1 MVADSFLPYHNR
13 TGKTGILGQ
22 VGILGHRLTTA
33 WNVGH
38 IGGTPHLQAMTTET
52 QANHAEANANGHAQ
66 TIEALYELSC
76 WDFRTGELPQA
87 LTGAAADLLSD
98 IGWDAETG
106 TPDSLQEA
114 VTQYAQEMPLS
125 VTVRSDWHF
134 PGESDEPAEFQI
146 QMSWGGPSCRIIG
159 VLDRGSVA
167 WQSGCRPVMQ
177 HQDWFKPW
185 TEISYDINTDA
196 LLWFCEQFYYGE

>member
-1 MVADSFLPYHNR
+1 M
-13 TGKTGILGQ
+13 
-22 VGILGHRLTTA
+22 TTA
-33 WNVGH
+33 
-38 IGGTPHLQAMTTET
+38 T
-52 QANHAEANANGHAQ
+52 NHAERNATGHAQ
-66 TIEALYELSC
+66 TIEALYELHC

-98 IGWDAETG
+98 MGWDAETG

-125 VTVRSDWHF
+125 VLVRSGWHA
-134 PGESDEPAEFQI
+134 PGISEQTSEEFEI
-146 QMSWGGPSCRIIG
+146 LLSTGGPACRIIG
-159 VLDRGSVA
+159 ELDRGSVA

-185 TEISYDINTDA
+185 AEISYDIDIDA

>member
-1 MVADSFLPYHNR
+1 
-13 TGKTGILGQ
+13 
-22 VGILGHRLTTA
+22 
-33 WNVGH
+33 
-38 IGGTPHLQAMTTET
+38 MTTDH
-52 QANHAEANANGHAQ
+52 NHAEANATGHAQ

-76 WDFRTGELPQA
+76 WDGDQETP
-87 LTGAAADLLSD
+87 LTLEAHSVLDDLD
-98 IGWDAETG
+98 WDAKTG
-106 TPDSLQEA
+106 TPETLHEA
-114 VTQYAQEMPLS
+114 ITDYANEMPLS

-146 QMSWGGPSCRIIG
+146 LISWGGPSCRIIG
-159 VLDRGSVA
+159 QLDRGSVA

-185 TEISYDINTDA
+185 TESSYDIDTNA

>member
-1 MVADSFLPYHNR
+1 
-13 TGKTGILGQ
+13 
-22 VGILGHRLTTA
+22 
-33 WNVGH
+33 
-38 IGGTPHLQAMTTET
+38 MTTET
-52 QANHAEANANGHAQ
+52 QANRAEANGTGHAK

-76 WDFRTGELPQA
+76 WDFRTGETPQA

-106 TPDSLQEA
+106 TPETLQEA
-114 VTQYAQEMPLS
+114 IIDYANGMPLT
-125 VTVRSDWHF
+125 VLVRSGWYY
-134 PGESDEPAEFQI
+134 PGSTEAEPAEFEI
-146 QMSWGGPSCRIIG
+146 LLSTGGPACRIIG
-159 VLDRGSVA
+159 ELDGGTVA

-185 TEISYDINTDA
+185 TEISYDIDTNA